1 MCEAQPSTF
10 NRLWKFPKHTY
21 PCSMTGKKRALC
33 PALHWKLE
41 SGSVIFLHC
50 HQKGPYY
57 RDRVL
62 IRTFL
67 AFWVPIGSL
76 FIFQGP
82 YFQCFGFIHAKN
94 VNSVCLH
101 VYSSE
106 LTSVCLHVYRSEL
119 TWFVC
124 DNFLHCYYTN
134 MLWSDASQVIL
145 LANFVF
151 FLCVKFHK
159 SLFWVP
165 ILAAGGPYWV
175 PISQKV
181 GSLFQSLGVP
191 ISLCDSEN
199 AKKVPIWTQSL

>member
-21 PCSMTGKKRALC
+21 PCSMTGKKRALY

-41 SGSVIFLHC
+41 SDSVIFLHC
-50 HQKGPYY
+50 HQKCPYCK
-57 RDRVL
+57 DRVL

-67 AFWVPIGSL
+67 AFGVPIGSL

-94 VNSVCLH
+94 VN
-101 VYSSE
+101 
-106 LTSVCLHVYRSEL
+106 SVCLHVYRSEL

-165 ILAAGGPYWV
+165 ILAAGGPYFTKSWV
-175 PISQKV
+175 PI

>member
-1 MCEAQPSTF
+1 MVIIEKSVKLCDTSPRTPLLSLRGKGKRGYAGPTPRKCRWHWRGLPSGQRPRRSCTAGCAQSSSLRHPGHPP
-10 NRLWKFPKHTY
+10 RL
-21 PCSMTGKKRALC
+21 A
-33 PALHWKLE
+33 
-41 SGSVIFLHC
+41 
-50 HQKGPYY
+50 
-57 RDRVL
+57 
-62 IRTFL
+62 
-67 AFWVPIGSL
+67 
-76 FIFQGP
+76 
-82 YFQCFGFIHAKN
+82 
-94 VNSVCLH
+94 
-101 VYSSE
+101 
-106 LTSVCLHVYRSEL
+106 
-119 TWFVC
+119 
-124 DNFLHCYYTN
+124 LHCYYTN

>member
-1 MCEAQPSTF
+1 MLPCCQKID
-10 NRLWKFPKHTY
+10 NTY
-21 PCSMTGKKRALC
+21 WSHLLKINWNL
-33 PALHWKLE
+33 
-41 SGSVIFLHC
+41 INFHC
-50 HQKGPYY
+50 YQKGPYY

>member
-1 MCEAQPSTF
+1 MATTWVSRGRGLKRICPESAVLLKTQQSVW
-10 NRLWKFPKHTY
+10 NIYHCY
-21 PCSMTGKKRALC
+21 P
-33 PALHWKLE
+33 
-41 SGSVIFLHC
+41 
-50 HQKGPYY
+50 KGPYY

-175 PISQKV
+175 PITQKV
-181 GSLFQSLGVP
+181 GSLLVLVTVP
-191 ISLCDSEN
+191 RPLHR
-199 AKKVPIWTQSL
+199 